1 MEVFKD
7 RETRSLSLKFLE
19 NLYKYGKV
27 VNIKPFTRKIK
38 DYLISEGLT
47 VNKFC
52 QTKIDLIKISL
63 KKYSKN
69 ELFNKTQSK
78 LIKLMDKEINDN
90 SNLHFIISNL
100 IKLFTENCLSEFDE
114 EEAITLKFLVFQY
127 FIKFIRKDEF
137 IDNPQSIQNIEIFQF
152 LIENFSN
159 FKKNL
164 LDYKLN
170 LMEILEN
177 IIINQI
183 TIKIIDINYL
193 KLYSNLLQKENISRL
208 AIFYKMI
215 VFFDKKSLKSEQ
227 ILALIHFFLE
237 LINDVI

>member
-1 MEVFKD
+1 MCKLNKHVYI
-7 RETRSLSLKFLE
+7 LKRL
-19 NLYKYGKV
+19 N
-27 VNIKPFTRKIK
+27 KP
-38 DYLISEGLT
+38 
-47 VNKFC
+47 
-52 QTKIDLIKISL
+52 
-63 KKYSKN
+63 
-69 ELFNKTQSK
+69 
-78 LIKLMDKEINDN
+78 
-90 SNLHFIISNL
+90 
-100 IKLFTENCLSEFDE
+100 
-114 EEAITLKFLVFQY
+114 
-127 FIKFIRKDEF
+127 
-137 IDNPQSIQNIEIFQF
+137 NIEIFQF

-227 ILALIHFFLE
+227 ILSLIHFFLE